1 MNDIFTITALPRLI
15 FGSGVLAQLPSVIKP
30 FGTKVLIVTGAQ
42 SFTAS
47 QAWTVLRQQ
56 LDDANIKVETLSIAG
71 EPSPEQIDAAV
82 AANKAKEFTCVVGI
96 GGGSA
101 LDAAKAIAGLLIPA
115 NTVMDHLEGVGPERP
130 YLGPATPFI
139 AVPTTAG
146 TGSEATKNAVL
157 SRHGPDGFKKSFRDD
172 ALMARV
178 AIVDPDLLITCPKS
192 IVAANGMDA
201 FTQLLESLT
210 STRSNPMTA
219 ALAWSGLERFALGF
233 WDLWLAAPEH
243 AGDAGLNHQRAQDA
257 RAHVSY
263 AAMISGV
270 CLAQTGLGSVH
281 GLAQPLGSLFPI
293 AHGVVCGTLVGDAT
307 DINIQ
312 ALIERQ
318 PGSAALEA
326 YARAG
331 QMLAGGVSG
340 NAALDA
346 LVRTLKDWTERL
358 DLPRLSTFGVTDAD
372 VDSIVANSRGSSMLT
387 NPVTLTDGEIA
398 ALVRR
403 RL

>member
-1 MNDIFTITALPRLI
+1 MNDTFTTTALPKII
-15 FGSGVLAQLPSVIKP
+15 FGPGVMSQLPRVIKP
-30 FGTKVLIVTGAQ
+30 FGTKALIVTGAQ
-42 SFTAS
+42 SFTS
-47 QAWTVLRQQ
+47 SPAWTVLRQQ
-56 LDDANIKVETLSIAG
+56 LADANIIFETLSIVG
-71 EPSPEQIDAAV
+71 EPSPERIDEAV
-82 AANKAKEFTCVVGI
+82 AANKSKGFSCVVGI

-101 LDAAKAIAGLLIPA
+101 LDAAKAIAGLLVPA
-115 NTVMDHLEGVGPERP
+115 NTVMDHLEGVGPELP

-157 SRHGPDGFKKSFRDD
+157 SRQGPDGFKKSFRGD

-178 AIVDPDLLITCPKS
+178 AVVDPDLLITCPRS

-210 STRSNPMTA
+210 STRSNPMAA

-233 WDLWLAAPEH
+233 WDMWLAAPKQT
-243 AGDAGLNHQRAQDA
+243 GDRGDDNQRAQDA
-257 RAHVSY
+257 RAHVAF

-281 GLAQPLGSLFPI
+281 GLAQPLGSMFPI
-293 AHGVVCGTLVGDAT
+293 PHGVVCGTLVGDAT

-318 PGSAALEA
+318 PGSDALTT

-331 QMLAGGVSG
+331 QILANGVSG

-358 DLPRLSTFGVTDAD
+358 NLPRLSTYGVTDAD
-372 VDSIVANSRGSSMLT
+372 VDAIVAKSRGSSMLT

-398 ALVRR
+398 TLVRR